1 MAQMTGGEALAKS
14 LYREGV
20 RVMFGLPGIQ
30 MYGIMAALRDEPGIR
45 FITTR
50 HEQATGYMADGYAR
64 AGGEGG
70 FGTAL
75 VVPGPGLFNAAGALS
90 TAYSAS
96 SPVLMVSGQV
106 QRNFIGSDVG
116 MLHEIN
122 DQMEAIKPVTKYQRR
137 ALQVGDIP
145 QAVHD
150 AVLAMKTGRPR
161 PVEIEIPP
169 ETLEEWGEA
178 ELLEASNPLQPSAP
192 AQDIEK
198 AVEMLASAE
207 RPIIFAGGGVNL
219 GDAHDELRA
228 VAEHLQAGVVMTGE
242 GKGAIDSR
250 HPLAIGS
257 ALSPSS
263 PIVEYL
269 QTADVILAVGTR
281 LVRAGIRPDQTI
293 IQLDIDPEEIGR
305 NYYVHGLAGDASA
318 TLRSVL
324 DGLKANGGPRESA
337 ADQIGTIR
345 DAADALAPNTQPQ
358 GTILKAIRDNAP
370 EDTLFISGM
379 TQVGYYSRSHWK
391 TYRPRSFFTSGYSGN
406 LGYAF
411 PTGLGVK
418 VAQPDKPV
426 VITSGDGG
434 FLYSSQELAT
444 AVQHNINAVVVLFND
459 NAYGNVSRDMDN
471 MWGGTYGA
479 ELHNPDFVEMAEAYG
494 VKGMKVD
501 EPGDVGAAVAD
512 AIQLDRPVLIEVPV
526 GRMPQPAMFRGSDPD
541 TTGSQR

>member
-30 MYGIMAALRDEPGIR
+30 MYGIMSALRDEPGIR

-90 TAYSAS
+90 TAYSTS

-106 QRNFIGSDVG
+106 QRDFIGSDVG
-116 MLHEIN
+116 MLHEVN
-122 DQMEAIKPVTKYQRR
+122 DQMEAIKPVTKFQRR

-178 ELLEASNPLQPSAP
+178 ELLEASNPLRPAAP
-192 AQDIEK
+192 TKDIEK
-198 AVEMLASAE
+198 AVELLASAK
-207 RPIIFAGGGVNL
+207 RPVIFAGGGVIL
-219 GDAHDELRA
+219 GDAGEELQA
-228 VAEHLQAGVVMTGE
+228 VAEHLQAGVVMSAE
-242 GKGAIDSR
+242 GKGAIDGR

-257 ALSPSS
+257 ALSPGS
-263 PIVEYL
+263 PTVEYL
-269 QTADVILAVGTR
+269 QTADVVLAVGSR
-281 LVRAGIRPDQTI
+281 LVRAGINPDQTV
-293 IQLDIDPEEIGR
+293 IQLDIDPDEIGR
-305 NYYVHGLAGDASA
+305 NYENAHGLAGDAAA

-324 DGLKANGGPRESA
+324 DGLKDSGGPRESA
-337 ADQIGTIR
+337 ANTIGTVR
-345 DAADALAPNTQPQ
+345 DAADAVAPNTQPQ
-358 GTILKAIRDNAP
+358 GDILKSIRDHTP
-370 EDTLFISGM
+370 DDTLMVSGM

-391 TYRPRSFFTSGYSGN
+391 TYNPRSFFTSGYSGN

-444 AVQHNINAVVVLFND
+444 AVQHNINAVVVVFND
-459 NAYGNVSRDMDN
+459 NA
-471 MWGGTYGA
+471 
-479 ELHNPDFVEMAEAYG
+479 
-494 VKGMKVD
+494 
-501 EPGDVGAAVAD
+501 
-512 AIQLDRPVLIEVPV
+512 
-526 GRMPQPAMFRGSDPD
+526 
-541 TTGSQR
+541 

>member
-30 MYGIMAALRDEPGIR
+30 MYGIMSALRDEPGIR

-90 TAYSAS
+90 TAYSTS

-106 QRNFIGSDVG
+106 QRDFIGSDVG
-116 MLHEIN
+116 MLHEVN
-122 DQMEAIKPVTKYQRR
+122 DQMEAIKPVTKFQRR

-178 ELLEASNPLQPSAP
+178 ELLEASNPLRPSAP
-192 AQDIEK
+192 AKDVEK
-198 AVEMLASAE
+198 AVEMLMAAK
-207 RPIIFAGGGVNL
+207 RPVIFAGGGVNL
-219 GDAHDELRA
+219 GDAQEELRA

-257 ALSPSS
+257 ALSPGS
-263 PIVEYL
+263 PTVDYL
-269 QTADVILAVGTR
+269 QTADVVLAVGSR
-281 LVRAGIRPDQTI
+281 LVRAGIRPDQTV
-293 IQLDIDPEEIGR
+293 IQLDVDPEEIGR
-305 NYYVHGLAGDASA
+305 NYDVHGLEGDAAA

-324 DGLKANGGPRESA
+324 DGLKASGGPRESNEN
-337 ADQIGTIR
+337 QIGTVR
-345 DAADALAPNTQPQ
+345 EAADSVAADTQPQ
-358 GTILKAIRDNAP
+358 GTILKSIRDNTP
-370 EDTLFISGM
+370 DDTLMVSGM
-379 TQVGYYSRSHWK
+379 TQVGYYSRSHWG
-391 TYRPRSFFTSGYSGN
+391 TYGPRSFFTSGYSGN

-444 AVQHNINAVVVLFND
+444 AVQHNIKAVVVVFND
-459 NAYGNVSRDMDN
+459 NAFGNVSRDLDN
-471 MWGGTYGA
+471 MHGGTYGA

-501 EPGDVGAAVAD
+501 EMEAVGPAVAD
-512 AIQLDRPVLIEVPV
+512 AIQMDRPVLIEVPV
-526 GRMPQPAMFRGSDPD
+526 GRMPQPAMFRGSDPVK
-541 TTGSQR
+541 

>member
-20 RVMFGLPGIQ
+20 RVIFGLPGVQ
-30 MYGIMAALRDEPGIR
+30 MYGIMAALREEPGIR

-75 VVPGPGLFNAAGALS
+75 VVPGPGLLNASAALS
-90 TAYSAS
+90 TAYSTS
-96 SPVLMVSGQV
+96 SSVLMVSGQV
-106 QRNFIGSDVG
+106 QRDFIGSDVG
-116 MLHEIN
+116 MLHEVN
-122 DQMEAIKPVTKYQRR
+122 DQMEAIKPITKFQRR
-137 ALQVGDIP
+137 ALQVGEIP

-169 ETLEEWGEA
+169 ETLEEIGEA
-178 ELLEASNPLQPSAP
+178 ELLEASNPLRP
-192 AQDIEK
+192 AAAIKEVEK
-198 AVEMLASAE
+198 AVEMLAAAK
-207 RPIIFAGGGVNL
+207 RPVIFAGGGVNL
-219 GDAHDELRA
+219 GDAQEELLA
-228 VAEHLQAGVVMTGE
+228 VAEFLQAGVVMTAE
-242 GKGAIDSR
+242 GKGAIDAR

-269 QTADVILAVGTR
+269 QTADLVLAVGTR
-281 LVRAGIRPDQTI
+281 LVRAGIKPDQQI

-305 NYYVHGLAGDASA
+305 NYENVHGLAGDAAA
-318 TLRSVL
+318 TLRSLL
-324 DGLKANGGPRESA
+324 DGLKASGDPRQSVNGEIATVRE
-337 ADQIGTIR
+337 
-345 DAADALAPNTQPQ
+345 AADALAPETQPQ
-358 GTILKAIRDNAP
+358 GTILAGIREHVPD
-370 EDTLFISGM
+370 DTLMISGM

-391 TYRPRSFFTSGYSGN
+391 TYGPRSFFTSGYSGN

-444 AVQHNINAVVVLFND
+444 AVQHGINAVVVLFND
-459 NAYGNVSRDMDN
+459 NSYGNVSRDLDN

-501 EPGDVGAAVAD
+501 EPENVGVAVAD
-512 AIQLDRPVLIEVPV
+512 AIQMDRPVLIEVPV
-526 GRMPQPAMFRGSDPD
+526 GRMPQPAMFRGSDPS
-541 TTGSQR
+541 TTGTR

>member
-1 MAQMTGGEALAKS
+1 
-14 LYREGV
+14 
-20 RVMFGLPGIQ
+20 MFGLPGIQ

-106 QRNFIGSDVG
+106 QRDFIGSDVG

-178 ELLEASNPLQPSAP
+178 ELMEGSNPLRSSAP
-192 AQDIEK
+192 AQDVEK

-207 RPIIFAGGGVNL
+207 RPVIFAGGGVNL
-219 GDAHDELRA
+219 GDAQEELKA

-269 QTADVILAVGTR
+269 QTADVILAVGSR

-293 IQLDIDPEEIGR
+293 IQLDIDPDEIGR
-305 NYYVHGLAGDASA
+305 NYDVHGLAGDASA

-324 DGLKANGGPRESA
+324 DGLKASGGPRESA
-337 ADQIGTIR
+337 ADKIGTVR
-345 DAADALAPNTQPQ
+345 DAADALAPGTQPQ
-358 GTILKAIRDNAP
+358 GTILKSIRDNTP
-370 EDTLFISGM
+370 DDTLFISGM

-391 TYRPRSFFTSGYSGN
+391 TYKPRSFFTSGYSGN

-444 AVQHNINAVVVLFND
+444 AVQQNINAVVVVFND
-459 NAYGNVSRDMDN
+459 NAFGNVSRDLDN
-471 MWGGTYGA
+471 KFGGTYGA

-501 EPGDVGAAVAD
+501 EMEDVGPAVAD

-541 TTGSQR
+541 TTGSKS

>member
-1 MAQMTGGEALAKS
+1 MTGGEALAKS

-541 TTGSQR
+541 TTGSKR

>member
-512 AIQLDRPVLIEVPV
+512 AIQLDRPVLIVVPV

-541 TTGSQR
+541 TTGSKR

>member
-1 MAQMTGGEALAKS
+1 MAQMTGGQALARS

-20 RVMFGLPGIQ
+20 RVMFGLPGVQ
-30 MYGIMAALRDEPGIR
+30 MYGIMSALRDEPGIR

-50 HEQATGYMADGYAR
+50 HEQAIGYMADGYAR

-70 FGTAL
+70 FGTGL
-75 VVPGPGLFNAAGALS
+75 VVPGPGLLNAAGALS

-106 QRNFIGSDVG
+106 QRDYIGSDVG
-116 MLHEIN
+116 MLHEVN
-122 DQMEAIKPVTKYQRR
+122 DQMEAIKPITKFQRR
-137 ALQVGDIP
+137 ALQVADIP

-178 ELLEASNPLQPSAP
+178 ELLEASNPLKASAP
-192 AQDIEK
+192 AQDVEK
-198 AVEMLASAE
+198 AVEMLTSAE

-219 GDAHDELRA
+219 GDAHDELKA
-228 VAEHLQAGVVMTGE
+228 VAEFLQAGVVMTGE

-257 ALSPSS
+257 ALSPGS
-263 PIVEYL
+263 PTVEHI
-269 QTADVILAVGTR
+269 QTADVVLAVGTR
-281 LVRAGIRPDQTI
+281 LVRSGIRPDQTI
-293 IQLDIDPEEIGR
+293 IQLDIDPDEIGR
-305 NYYVHGLAGDASA
+305 NFDVHGLAGDAAA

-324 DGLKANGGPRESA
+324 DGLKSTGAPRESA
-337 ADQIGTIR
+337 ADHIGTVR
-345 DAADALAPNTQPQ
+345 DAANALAPNTQPQ
-358 GTILKAIRDNAP
+358 GTILASIRDNTP
-370 EDTLFISGM
+370 DDTLFISGM

-391 TYRPRSFFTSGYSGN
+391 TYGPRSFFTSSYSGN

-444 AVQHNINAVVVLFND
+444 AVQHGINAVVVVFND
-459 NAYGNVSRDMDN
+459 NAYGNVSRDLDN
-471 MWGGTYGA
+471 KWGGTYGA

-501 EPGDVGAAVAD
+501 EMDAVGPAVSD
-512 AIQLDRPVLIEVPV
+512 AIQMDRPVLVEVPV
-526 GRMPQPAMFRGSDPD
+526 GRMPQPAMFRGSDPVK
-541 TTGSQR
+541 

>member
-541 TTGSQR
+541 TTGSKR

>member
-30 MYGIMAALRDEPGIR
+30 MYGIMSALRDEPGIR

-75 VVPGPGLFNAAGALS
+75 VVPGPGLLNAAGALS

-96 SPVLMVSGQV
+96 SPVLMISGQV
-106 QRNFIGSDVG
+106 QRDYIGSDVG
-116 MLHEIN
+116 MLHEVN
-122 DQMEAIKPVTKYQRR
+122 DQMEAIKPITKFQRR

-178 ELLEASNPLQPSAP
+178 ELLEASNPIRPSAP
-192 AQDIEK
+192 AKDVEK
-198 AVEMLASAE
+198 AVEMLASAK
-207 RPIIFAGGGVNL
+207 RPVIFAGGGVNL
-219 GDAHDELRA
+219 GDAQEELKE
-228 VAEHLQAGVVMTGE
+228 VAEFLQAGVVMTGE

-257 ALSPSS
+257 ALSPGS
-263 PIVEYL
+263 PTVEYL
-269 QTADVILAVGTR
+269 QTADVVLAVGTR
-281 LVRAGIRPDQTI
+281 LVRAGISPDQTV
-293 IQLDIDPEEIGR
+293 IQLDIDPDEIGR
-305 NYYVHGLAGDASA
+305 NYEAAHGLAGDAAA

-324 DGLKANGGPRESA
+324 GGLKASGSPRESTA
-337 ADQIGTIR
+337 NTIGTVR
-345 DAADALAPNTQPQ
+345 DAADALAPETQPQ
-358 GTILKAIRDNAP
+358 GTILKSIRDNTP
-370 EDTLFISGM
+370 DDTLFISGM

-391 TYRPRSFFTSGYSGN
+391 TYGPRSFITSSYSGN

-418 VAQPDKPV
+418 VAHPDKPV

-444 AVQHNINAVVVLFND
+444 AVQHDINAVVVVFND
-459 NAYGNVSRDMDN
+459 NAYGNVSRDLDN

-501 EPGDVGAAVAD
+501 EVEKVGEAVAD

-526 GRMPQPAMFRGSDPD
+526 GRMPQPAMFRGSDPVK
-541 TTGSQR
+541 